1 MSIRMAALSSIAAA
15 LALGACA
22 STTGNAP
29 PRPLAASQPAGC
41 VSGTG
46 SRIAAPP
53 GNCAEF
59 GHTYTHEDIEHTG
72 RTTAGAALRDLD
84 PSITGTR

>member
-1 MSIRMAALSSIAAA
+1 MSIRTAALSSIAAA

-22 STTGNAP
+22 STSGNAP
-29 PRPLAASQPAGC
+29 ARPLAVSQPAGC

-46 SRIAAPP
+46 SRIAAP

-59 GHTYTHEDIEHTG
+59 GHTYTQEDIQHTG
-72 RTTAGAALRDLD
+72 RTTIGAALRDLD
-84 PSITGTR
+84 PTITVGR

>member
-1 MSIRMAALSSIAAA
+1 MSIRMAALSSIVAA

-22 STTGNAP
+22 STSGNAP
-29 PRPLAASQPAGC
+29 SRPLAASQAAGC

-46 SRIAAPP
+46 SRIAAP

-59 GHTYTHEDIEHTG
+59 GHTYTREDIEHTG
-72 RTTAGAALRDLD
+72 RTTLGGALRELD
-84 PSITGTR
+84 PTMTVGR

>member
-1 MSIRMAALSSIAAA
+1 MSTRMAALSSIAAA

-22 STTGNAP
+22 STSGDVPTKP
-29 PRPLAASQPAGC
+29 VAALQPAGC

-46 SRIAAPP
+46 SRIVGTP

-59 GHTYTHEDIEHTG
+59 GHTYTQEDIEHTG
-72 RTTAGAALRDLD
+72 KTTAGAALRMLD
-84 PSITGTR
+84 PTVTVSR

>member
-1 MSIRMAALSSIAAA
+1 MSIRMSALSSIAAA

-22 STTGNAP
+22 STSGNAP
-29 PRPLAASQPAGC
+29 ARPLAASQPAGC

-46 SRIAAPP
+46 SRIAAPSS
-53 GNCAEF
+53 CAEF

-84 PSITGTR
+84 PSITVTR

>member
-1 MSIRMAALSSIAAA
+1 MSIRMAALSSIAAG

-22 STTGNAP
+22 STSGNAP
-29 PRPLAASQPAGC
+29 ARPLAASQPAGC

-46 SRIAAPP
+46 SRIAAS

-72 RTTAGAALRDLD
+72 ETTVGAALRDLD
-84 PSITGTR
+84 PTITVRR